1 MTRNWKIK
9 ANSFFRFLWV
19 FPAGSAMLL
28 CFSLLPAVPDAVASP
43 PSNKPDWQ
51 RIYDP
56 GIPPSVSVR
65 WSFPTGFS
73 LGIDS
78 GYQLRI
84 KDGDPSS
91 SDDHAKINLFPV
103 SFLMKYPLYE
113 STRVS
118 QSVGIGFGP
127 CFFHQGRM
135 PIKLGDMDV
144 TGSSTWFTEWVS
156 HLSQDL
162 YVNVKMKYTHAFQS
176 AVNGIP
182 LWDLTT
188 WLGMNLRW

>member
-1 MTRNWKIK
+1 MTRNRKGR
-9 ANSFFRFLWV
+9 AASHFRFLPV
-19 FPAGSAMLL
+19 FPAGWAILL
-28 CFSLLPAVPDAVASP
+28 CCSLLAVAPDAEASP
-43 PSNKPDWQ
+43 SSDKPDWQ
-51 RIYDP
+51 RIYEP
-56 GIPPSVSVR
+56 GIPPSVSVQ

-78 GYQLRI
+78 GHQLRI
-84 KDGDPSS
+84 GDGDPASG
-91 SDDHAKINLFPV
+91 DERAKMNLFPV

-113 STRVS
+113 SPRIS

-135 PIKLGDMDV
+135 PIKPEDLDV
-144 TGSSTWFTEWVS
+144 TGSSTWLTEWIS
-156 HLSQDL
+156 HISQDL
-162 YVNVKMKYTHAFQS
+162 YLNVKMKYTHTLQS
-176 AVNGIP
+176 TIDGIP